1 MRYNADR
8 ARIAI
13 TLIWIILGLE
23 IMMFISG
30 FLQYNLLQNINA
42 GIEISDEAANFNDLR
57 EGAIGI
63 LYLVVLIISAVTF
76 IRWFRRAYFN
86 LHTQVNYLEHDEGW
100 AAGAWFVPILNLF
113 RPYNIMRE
121 LYNETD
127 ELLKKKVEGYTTMLR
142 GTAVGWWWFFWI
154 IAGFL
159 GNASFRLAMHA
170 ESVEELINVTV
181 INMASNIVGIPS
193 ALLAVK
199 VIKDYSKMEDILY
212 QLRDGDDAL
221 LTHIQGDDILDATL

>member
-221 LTHIQGDDILDATL
+221 LTHIQDDDILDATL